1 MEGFPGRRRLLAA
14 VQLTRRVL
22 WESRRLALQRSFT
35 FWQTLGVH
43 VTPNH
48 YYGPVPDTRH
58 LPASLWSQRLQSPGV
73 DMRDAEQ
80 VALLQTFAS
89 SFRAEYGTFPMSPHA
104 GMGKYYV
111 KNGMFESVDGEIL
124 YCMIRH
130 FRPKRLI
137 EVGAGVSTVLSAQA
151 VLRNASHGDPCEFV
165 SIDPFPT
172 STLQAGLDGLSE
184 LLAKPVQE
192 VGLDVFMQLA
202 RNDILFID
210 SSHVVR
216 IGGDVLYE
224 LLEILPQLAVGVV
237 VHLHDIFMPAEY
249 PKNWVL
255 KNKRFW
261 SEQYLLQA
269 FLAFN
274 REFEVLWGSSYMHLM
289 HPEMLEAAFPSYRR
303 DRWWPA
309 SFWIRRVA

>member
-1 MEGFPGRRRLLAA
+1 
-14 VQLTRRVL
+14 
-22 WESRRLALQRSFT
+22 
-35 FWQTLGVH
+35 
-43 VTPNH
+43 
-48 YYGPVPDTRH
+48 
-58 LPASLWSQRLQSPGV
+58 
-73 DMRDAEQ
+73 
-80 VALLQTFAS
+80 
-89 SFRAEYGTFPMSPHA
+89 
-104 GMGKYYV
+104 
-111 KNGMFESVDGEIL
+111 
-124 YCMIRH
+124 
-130 FRPKRLI
+130 
-137 EVGAGVSTVLSAQA
+137 
-151 VLRNASHGDPCEFV
+151 
-165 SIDPFPT
+165 
-172 STLQAGLDGLSE
+172 
-184 LLAKPVQE
+184 
-192 VGLDVFMQLA
+192 MQLA

-274 REFEVLWGSSYMHLM
+274 KDFEVLWGSSYMHLM